1 MIKRLVFVCLVTA
14 LPFTT
19 TNYLHAEVISVE
31 TTGIGQT
38 RTEAITNALVEAV
51 QKATGVRVDQLAVT
65 GLNQHIE
72 QVDANANQSK
82 GWSSQSQ
89 DFSTTAKSSEG
100 MDLVA
105 TQSGGSIKSYLVQSM
120 DKDNRGYFTVKIK
133 VDVDKFKSV
142 LGDQDKRIHLA
153 IAEFEGLDTETAMRL
168 QDALKSYFVQGRR
181 FSVVDRTQNTQ
192 YAKEMALVTSPNAA
206 LSERVRFGQVLG
218 ADFILVGKIR
228 TNKAQR
234 KIVDTITM
242 TETIREIV
250 SAEVTFS
257 AIEIATRQILWAN
270 TIKTEQT
277 SNVSS
282 MVDFITRN
290 IGAQISETLYPLRVV
305 SSDDQNG
312 LTINQGGQSV
322 SMGQRFSLIQLG
334 SELIDPDTK
343 ESLGRKETDIGIV
356 EITRVDPNLSY
367 AKLVSGKL
375 IKGVQMILRK
385 TSYTDTKSGAPNP
398 GVVNPGTRSKAFD

>member
-1 MIKRLVFVCLVTA
+1 
-14 LPFTT
+14 
-19 TNYLHAEVISVE
+19 
-31 TTGIGQT
+31 
-38 RTEAITNALVEAV
+38 
-51 QKATGVRVDQLAVT
+51 
-65 GLNQHIE
+65 
-72 QVDANANQSK
+72 
-82 GWSSQSQ
+82 
-89 DFSTTAKSSEG
+89 
-100 MDLVA
+100 
-105 TQSGGSIKSYLVQSM
+105 
-120 DKDNRGYFTVKIK
+120 
-133 VDVDKFKSV
+133 
-142 LGDQDKRIHLA
+142 
-153 IAEFEGLDTETAMRL
+153 MRL

>member
-1 MIKRLVFVCLVTA
+1 MIKRLVFVFLVTA
-14 LPFTT
+14 FPFTT

-51 QKATGVRVDQLAVT
+51 QKATGVSVDQLAVT

-168 QDALKSYFVQGRR
+168 QDALKSYFIQGRR

-250 SAEVTFS
+250 LAEVTFS

-282 MVDFITRN
+282 MVDFIARN

-385 TSYTDTKSGAPNP
+385 TTYTDTKSGAPNP
-398 GVVNPGTRSKAFD
+398 GLVNPGTHSKAFD